1 MCIDWI
7 LCIFFVFC
15 ISGGYSDKVVSPGS
29 NFKKYI
35 IECHYQLLIT
45 IPIIMGIYFSRNF
58 HHQFCLDQ
66 QDGENNVGLPILV
79 FDCTNQKVIEPL
91 DGEIKKKVE

>member
-1 MCIDWI
+1 
-7 LCIFFVFC
+7 
-15 ISGGYSDKVVSPGS
+15 
-29 NFKKYI
+29 
-35 IECHYQLLIT
+35 
-45 IPIIMGIYFSRNF
+45 MGIYFSRNF